1 MLRATLSNE
10 WFTVILIICLFIL
23 ASVKYLFPIRF
34 LDFLA
39 TPGNSKYLK
48 VYSRNQKFIDL
59 FDGLLYANFSISLA
73 LFTFILYKTQIEVIH
88 FDLSL
93 FLKITF
99 GIAALF
105 LIKILLERLIASA
118 FNIDEL
124 IDNYLFQKTSYKNY
138 LGVILLP
145 INLILIFTITPNNNI
160 FIIIIGFLL
169 LINSIGFVT
178 SFKTHQKLIISNL
191 FYFILYLCAF
201 EIAPYIILYKV
212 FIES

>member
-10 WFTVILIICLFIL
+10 WFTVIIIVCLFIL
-23 ASVKYLFPIRF
+23 ATVKYLFPIRF

-48 VYSRNQKFIDL
+48 VYARDQKFIDL
-59 FDGLLYANFSISLA
+59 FDGLLYVNFSISLA
-73 LFTFILYKTQIEVIH
+73 LFTFIFYKTQFEALH
-88 FDLSL
+88 FEPVL
-93 FLKITF
+93 FFKIAF

-105 LIKILLERLIASA
+105 LMKILLERLIASV
-118 FNIDEL
+118 FEIDEL

-145 INLILIFTITPNNNI
+145 INLILIFTITPTSNI
-160 FIIIIGFLL
+160 LSIIIGFLL
-169 LINSIGFVT
+169 LVNIVGFFT
-178 SFKTHQKLIISNL
+178 SFKTNQKLIISNL